1 MNLVMIM
8 QMNRLLNI
16 VEILLKKK
24 TVTAK
29 ELAKHF
35 KVSTRTI
42 YRDIAVLSK
51 AGIPV
56 YMSQGKGGGI
66 SLGDY
71 YAIDQSIQPDQD
83 KNEIITVL
91 EELKA
96 LKNPDIEQALAKLSL
111 LFQNSTLASFQS
123 NRNHVNLILQVD
135 KSQYKRVY
143 EEFRDCPIVECKD
156 YYTVTVSYPED
167 EKMYRLILSYGDYVK
182 VVEPEHIRINLEQKL
197 RNALRKY
204 E

>member
-1 MNLVMIM
+1 M

-16 VEILLKKK
+16 VYILLKNK

-42 YRDIAVLSK
+42 YRDIDVLSN

-66 SLGDY
+66 SLGDN
-71 YAIDQSIQPDQD
+71 YAIDQSIQPYQEE
-83 KNEIITVL
+83 NEIIKEL
-91 EELKA
+91 EDLKSQ
-96 LKNPDIEQALAKLSL
+96 KNPDVEQALIKLGL
-111 LFQNSTLASFQS
+111 LFQKYSLASFQPN
-123 NRNHVNLILQVD
+123 NRMVSLQLQID

-143 EEFRDCPIVECKD
+143 DEFRDVPIVECED

-167 EKMYRLILSYGDYVK
+167 EKMYRLILSFGDYAK
-182 VVEPEHIRINLEQKL
+182 VLEPEHIRLELEQKL
-197 RNALRKY
+197 RNALKNY

>member
-1 MNLVMIM
+1 M

-16 VEILLKKK
+16 VYILLKNK

-42 YRDIAVLSK
+42 YRDIDVLSN

-66 SLGDY
+66 SLGDN
-71 YAIDQSIQPDQD
+71 YAIDQSIQPYQEE
-83 KNEIITVL
+83 NEIIKEL
-91 EELKA
+91 EYLKSQ
-96 LKNPDIEQALAKLSL
+96 KNPDVEQALIKLGL
-111 LFQNSTLASFQS
+111 LFQKYSLASFQPIKRMVS
-123 NRNHVNLILQVD
+123 LQLQID

-143 EEFRDCPIVECKD
+143 DEFRDVAIVECED

-167 EKMYRLILSYGDYVK
+167 EKMYRLILSFGDYAK
-182 VVEPEHIRINLEQKL
+182 VLEPEHIRLKLEQKL
-197 RNALRKY
+197 RNALKNY

>member
-1 MNLVMIM
+1 M

-16 VEILLKKK
+16 VYILLKNK

-42 YRDIAVLSK
+42 YRDIDVLSN

-66 SLGDY
+66 SLGDN
-71 YAIDQSIQPDQD
+71 YAIDQSIQPYQEE
-83 KNEIITVL
+83 NEIIKEL
-91 EELKA
+91 EDLKSQ
-96 LKNPDIEQALAKLSL
+96 KNPDVEQALTKLGL
-111 LFQNSTLASFQS
+111 LFQKYSLASFQPN
-123 NRNHVNLILQVD
+123 NRMVSLQLQID

-143 EEFRDCPIVECKD
+143 DEFRDVPIVECED

-167 EKMYRLILSYGDYVK
+167 EKMYRLILSFGDYAK
-182 VVEPEHIRINLEQKL
+182 VLEPEHIRLELEQKL
-197 RNALRKY
+197 RNALKNY